1 MKKEL
6 IQSLT
11 ATFEAHAQRTESGV
25 EYRLTRDLQHLLDY
39 TGWRNFNSSAV
50 SKAKTACALSRHTV
64 SDHFVDVNKTIA
76 MPKTAEKVIDDLMLT
91 RYAWYLIAQ
100 NGDPGKEAIAF
111 AQTYFAIQPR
121 QKAVA
126 AHSPAPPRHANIFAS
141 TVGV

>member
-6 IQSLT
+6 IQSLA
-11 ATFEAHAQRTESGV
+11 ATFETHAQRTESGV
-25 EYRLTRDLQHLLDY
+25 EYWLALDLQHPLDY
-39 TGWRNFNSSAV
+39 KEWRNFNSSAI
-50 SKAKTACALSRHTV
+50 SKAKTTCELSDHTV
-64 SDHFVDVNKTIA
+64 SDHFVDVNKAFA

-91 RYAWYLIAQ
+91 RYACHLSAR
-100 NGDPGKEAIAF
+100 NGDPRKEAIAF